1 MRVFQSDLSAQLV
14 KEGEMKRVD
23 CTVEWS
29 GVEGR
34 EVEVVRVV

>member
-14 KEGEMKRVD
+14 KEREMKGAD